1 MQNSYCISDSNVA
14 LEVRARVRD
23 SLLPLYKVLIS
34 KIRDVDRQVKY
45 NEDSLSIVIGRLF
58 DNPS

>member
-1 MQNSYCISDSNVA
+1 MA